1 MLLAPQGGRSAR
13 IRSAQLRNTQLPN
26 TGAPQKLPTPANEPS
41 VADILR
47 AEAACADVTQAGLTQ
62 TGLAGPR
69 RSRRRRGADL
79 SVVPPQPSDRGIV
92 TPRIAEFLDR
102 VQPQTP
108 CLVVDLDVVE
118 GNYRG
123 LAAALDPAELYYAVK
138 ANPAPEI
145 LRLLARHNGRFD
157 VASRGEIDQCLD
169 VGIPADRLSFGN
181 PIKKQ
186 SDIAYAFGRGVR
198 LFAFDSEGELEKLAV
213 AAPGATVFCRLLV
226 DGAGAEWPLSRK
238 FGCSFAMA
246 KALLLRA
253 RALGLDA
260 AGVSFHI
267 GSQQTDLSQ
276 WDKVLGQIAQLY
288 RELEAAGL
296 KPTLLNLGGG
306 FPARYQKEVPSIG
319 DYGRGVIEAVR
330 RNFGDEMPRLIA
342 EPGRGLVGEAG
353 VIESEVVLVSVKDA
367 ADAQRWVYLD
377 IGKFSGLAE
386 TMDEAIK
393 YRLKTPHDG
402 GVTGPV
408 VLAGPSCDSADI
420 LYEKTAYELPLA
432 LKPGDKIRILA
443 CGAYT
448 TTYSSVGFNGFAP
461 LKAYCI

>member
-13 IRSAQLRNTQLPN
+13 IRSTHLRNTG
-26 TGAPQKLPTPANEPS
+26 TPQKLPTPANEPS
-41 VADILR
+41 VAEILR
-47 AEAACADVTQAGLTQ
+47 AEAACADITQAGLP
-62 TGLAGPR
+62 APK

-102 VQPQTP
+102 IQPQTP
-108 CLVVDLDVVE
+108 CLVVDLEVVE
-118 GNYRG
+118 GNFRG

-145 LRLLARHNGRFD
+145 LRLLARNNGHFD
-157 VASRGEIDQCLD
+157 VASRGEIDQCLE

-226 DGAGAEWPLSRK
+226 DGDGADWPLSRK

-276 WDKVLGQIAQLY
+276 WDKVLGKIADLY
-288 RELEAAGL
+288 RELEASGL
-296 KPTLLNLGGG
+296 KPSLLNLGGG
-306 FPARYQKEVPSIG
+306 FPARYQKEVPAIG
-319 DYGRGVIEAVR
+319 DYGRGVIAAVR
-330 RNFGDEMPRLIA
+330 RHFAGRPRRGA
-342 EPGRGLVGEAG
+342 EPGRGLGGEAG

-367 ADAQRWVYLD
+367 ADSQRWVYLD
-377 IGKFSGLAE
+377 LGKFSGLAE
-386 TMDEAIK
+386 TMEEAIK

-402 GVTGPV
+402 GATGPV
-408 VLAGPSCDSADI
+408 VLAGPSCDSAGP

-432 LKPGDKIRILA
+432 LKPGDKVRILA
-443 CGAYT
+443 SDAYT
-448 TTYSSVGFNGFAP
+448 TTYSSVGFNGCAP

>member
-13 IRSAQLRNTQLPN
+13 IRSAHLRNT
-26 TGAPQKLPTPANEPS
+26 TAPQKLPTPANEPS

-47 AEAACADVTQAGLTQ
+47 AEAACADVTQAGLP
-62 TGLAGPR
+62 APK

-108 CLVVDLDVVE
+108 CLVLDLEVVE

-145 LRLLARHNGRFD
+145 LRLLARHNGHFD

-169 VGIPADRLSFGN
+169 VGIHADRLSFGN

-319 DYGRGVIEAVR
+319 DYGRGVIAAVR

-367 ADAQRWVYLD
+367 ADPQRWVYLD

-402 GVTGPV
+402 TATGPV